1 VEAIIKG
8 SCKRTLE
15 VIYDRHEEEW
25 EKCINDEERRKIA
38 ATWMKEGTLDRW
50 RHHRMLSPIK
60 PFISGDK
67 TWLTVGDGR
76 YGTDAHFIISEGG
89 IAHASDISD
98 KLLKIGSDAGF
109 IGSFSAENA
118 ERLSFADNSFDYV
131 LIKEAF
137 HHFPRPWI
145 ALYEAFRVCRKAVIL
160 IEPNDDDSHLKAS
173 AVGAL
178 KIIATSAKR
187 LAKRLAGRNHSQSSS
202 YWFEPVGNFGYT
214 VNPKELEKFI
224 LGMHYRHIATTG
236 INDAYEEGV
245 EFISLVSPSEKERQ
259 VIKRVQTAI
268 KKADQRCKAGL
279 SSYGLLLAAL
289 FKDEPTN
296 QTKNLLAQSGWQIK
310 ELPKN
315 PYL

>member
-1 VEAIIKG
+1 MEI
-8 SCKRTLE
+8 
-15 VIYDRHEEEW
+15 IYDRHEDEW
-25 EKCINDEERRKIA
+25 EKCINEEKGKKVA
-38 ATWMKEGTLDRW
+38 ATWMQKGTLDRW
-50 RHHRMLSPIK
+50 RHNRMLSLIK

-67 TWLTVGDGR
+67 SWLTVGDGR

-98 KLLKIGSDAGF
+98 RLLKIGSEAGF
-109 IGSFSAENA
+109 IGTFSAENA

-160 IEPNDDDSHLKAS
+160 IEPNDDESHLKTS
-173 AVGAL
+173 AISTISVIGAL
-178 KIIATSAKR
+178 KIIARSVKLIAKR
-187 LAKRLAGRNHSQSSS
+187 LLGGNQPQSSS

-214 VNPKELEKFI
+214 VNPKELEKFL
-224 LGMHYRHIATTG
+224 LGMHHRHIATTG

-245 EFISLVSPSEKERQ
+245 EFINLESPSEEERK
-259 VIKRVQTAI
+259 VIKRVQSVI
-268 KKADQRCKAGL
+268 RKADQSCEAGL
-279 SSYGLLLAAL
+279 SSYHLLLAAL
-289 FKDEPTN
+289 FKEKPTN
-296 QTKNLLAQSGWQIK
+296 HTKNLLTKIGWQIK

>member
-1 VEAIIKG
+1 MEI
-8 SCKRTLE
+8 
-15 VIYDRHEEEW
+15 IYDRHEEEW
-25 EKCINDEERRKIA
+25 EKCINDEERKKVA
-38 ATWMKEGTLDRW
+38 ATWTQEGTLDRW
-50 RHHRMLSPIK
+50 RHNRMLSPIK
-60 PFISGDK
+60 PFISVD
-67 TWLTVGDGR
+67 TSWLTVGDGR

-89 IAHASDISD
+89 TAHASDISD
-98 KLLKIGSDAGF
+98 KLLKIGSEKGF
-109 IGSFSAENA
+109 INSFSAENA

-160 IEPNDDDSHLKAS
+160 IEPNDDDSHLKNP

-178 KIIATSAKR
+178 NIIATPAKR
-187 LAKRLAGRNHSQSSS
+187 LAKRLAGREQSS
-202 YWFEPVGNFGYT
+202 YLFEPVGNFVYSL
-214 VNPKELEKFI
+214 NPKELEKFL
-224 LGMHYRHIATTG
+224 LGMHYRHIATIG
-236 INDAYEEGV
+236 INDAYEKGV
-245 EFISLVSPSEKERQ
+245 EFISLENPSEKEQQ
-259 VIKRVQTAI
+259 VIKRVQSAI
-268 KKADQRCKAGL
+268 RKADKRCKAGR

-296 QTKNLLAQSGWQIK
+296 QTKNMLAKSGWQIK

>member
-8 SCKRTLE
+8 SRKRTLE

-25 EKCINDEERRKIA
+25 EKCINDQARRKIA

-98 KLLKIGSDAGF
+98 RLLKIGSDEGF

-145 ALYEAFRVCRKAVIL
+145 ALYEAFRVCKKAVIL
-160 IEPNDDDSHLKAS
+160 IEPHDSREGLRQVATESLKR
-173 AVGAL
+173 
-178 KIIATSAKR
+178 IAK
-187 LAKRLAGRNHSQSSS
+187 KCIGKNSSS
-202 YWFEPVGNFGYT
+202 YGFEPVGNFVYPI
-214 VNPKELEKFI
+214 NLQELEKFL
-224 LGMHYRHIATTG
+224 LGMHYRHIAAKG
-236 INDAYEEGV
+236 VNDFYEEGV
-245 EFISLVSPSEKERQ
+245 EFINLNSTSSTERHA
-259 VIKRVQTAI
+259 IRSVQNAI
-268 KKADQRCKAGL
+268 KKRNLL
-279 SSYGLLLAAL
+279 SKLGFLPYNILIASL
-289 FKDEPTN
+289 FKDEPSK
-296 QTKNLLAQSGWQIK
+296 QTKKLLRQAGWQVK

>member
-98 KLLKIGSDAGF
+98 RLLKIGSDEGF

-145 ALYEAFRVCRKAVIL
+145 ALYEAFRVCKKAVIL
-160 IEPNDDDSHLKAS
+160 IEPHDSREGLRQVATESLKR
-173 AVGAL
+173 
-178 KIIATSAKR
+178 IAK
-187 LAKRLAGRNHSQSSS
+187 KCIGKNSSS
-202 YWFEPVGNFGYT
+202 YGFEPVGNFVYPI
-214 VNPKELEKFI
+214 NLQELEKFL
-224 LGMHYRHIATTG
+224 LGMHYRHIAAKG
-236 INDAYEEGV
+236 VNDFYEEGV
-245 EFISLVSPSEKERQ
+245 EFINLNSTSSTERHA
-259 VIKRVQTAI
+259 IRRVQNAI
-268 KKADQRCKAGL
+268 KKRNLL
-279 SSYGLLLAAL
+279 SKLGFLPYNILIASL
-289 FKDEPTN
+289 FKDEPSK
-296 QTKNLLAQSGWQIK
+296 QTKKLLRQAGWQVK

>member
-8 SCKRTLE
+8 SRKRTLE

-25 EKCINDEERRKIA
+25 EKCINDEERSKIA

-98 KLLKIGSDAGF
+98 RLLKIGSDAGF

-118 ERLSFADNSFDYV
+118 ECLSFADNSFDYV

-145 ALYEAFRVCRKAVIL
+145 ALYEAFRVCKKAVIL
-160 IEPNDDDSHLKAS
+160 IEPHDTREGLRQVATVSLKR
-173 AVGAL
+173 
-178 KIIATSAKR
+178 IAK
-187 LAKRLAGRNHSQSSS
+187 KCIGKNSSS
-202 YWFEPVGNFGYT
+202 YGFETVGNFVYPI
-214 VNPKELEKFI
+214 NLQELEKFL
-224 LGMHYRHIATTG
+224 LGMHYRHIAAKG
-236 INDAYEEGV
+236 VNDFYEEGV
-245 EFISLVSPSEKERQ
+245 EFINLNSTSSTERHA
-259 VIKRVQTAI
+259 IRRVQNAI
-268 KKADQRCKAGL
+268 KKRNLL
-279 SSYGLLLAAL
+279 SKLGFLPYNILIASL
-289 FKDEPTN
+289 FKDEPSK
-296 QTKNLLAQSGWQIK
+296 QTKKLLRQAGWQVK